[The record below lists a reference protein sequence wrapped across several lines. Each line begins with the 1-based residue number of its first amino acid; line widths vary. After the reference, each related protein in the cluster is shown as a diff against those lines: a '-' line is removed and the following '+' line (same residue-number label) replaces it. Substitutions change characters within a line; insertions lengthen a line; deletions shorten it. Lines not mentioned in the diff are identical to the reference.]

1 MGGYRDRV
9 SFPGWQSWHMK
20 EETGFVSNF
29 SYKFGQT
36 LVYLEIEIP
45 YRKYANFDFD
55 DAVNLPLNFLLLQ
68 T

>member
-20 EETGFVSNF
+20 EEIRFVSNF

-36 LVYLEIEIP
+36 LVHFEIEIP
-45 YRKYANFDFD
+45 CRKYANFDSD
-55 DAVNLPLNFLLLQ
+55 HAVNLLLNFLLLQ